1 MGNVRPL
8 PEPIVRPRLSCWV
21 SVSTTSV
28 GLLMVST
35 ICGLFIAVGWFEQP
49 PAVSPFHSLCIAP
62 SLSIS
67 VGSMHTEMARNL
79 RYNRDALGYHRESTM
94 GSEGSHRIVQ
104 LWPNAL
110 LGEVIEADPEDAVII
125 VIDKRLDLL
134 AHPRIL
140 GLGHVV
146 IAPLARPFRVTP
158 RVAKLQ

>member
-1 MGNVRPL
+1 
-8 PEPIVRPRLSCWV
+8 
-21 SVSTTSV
+21 
-28 GLLMVST
+28 
-35 ICGLFIAVGWFEQP
+35 
-49 PAVSPFHSLCIAP
+49 
-62 SLSIS
+62 
-67 VGSMHTEMARNL
+67 
-79 RYNRDALGYHRESTM
+79 M